1 MQTEFGGTKSGPDFC
16 SGPVFSHP
24 VFSHPVFG
32 HQVFSHQVFSHQ
44 VFSHQVFS
52 HPGRQLARAKVLPQA
67 DRRRRSSKADPIIA
81 TSVSELGS
89 GTAVKFAVRP

>member
-24 VFSHPVFG
+24 VFSHPVFS

-67 DRRRRSSKADPIIA
+67 DR
-81 TSVSELGS
+81 
-89 GTAVKFAVRP
+89 

>member
-24 VFSHPVFG
+24 VFSHPVFS
-32 HQVFSHQVFSHQ
+32 HPVFSHP
-44 VFSHQVFS
+44 VFS

-81 TSVSELGS
+81 TSV
-89 GTAVKFAVRP
+89 